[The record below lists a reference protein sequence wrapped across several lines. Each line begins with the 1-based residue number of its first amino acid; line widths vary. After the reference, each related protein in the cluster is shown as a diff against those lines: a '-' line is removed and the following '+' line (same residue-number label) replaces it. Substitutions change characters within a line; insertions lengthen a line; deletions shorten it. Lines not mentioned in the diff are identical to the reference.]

1 MLFSAQKAEVN
12 NFSVTGQSAFER
24 SQVLPVEKAQRHK
37 KKRSEGKKRKKKARK
52 NDFLSLPSRKSHL
65 SAVAGLSEK
74 RGTVQIAGLWLLCL
88 LAA

>member
-24 SQVLPVEKAQRHK
+24 SRVLPVEKTQRHK
-37 KKRSEGKKRKKKARK
+37 KTRSERKKRKKEARK
-52 NDFLSLPSRKSHL
+52 NDFLSLSSRKSHL

-74 RGTVQIAGLWLLCL
+74 RWTVQIVGLWLLYL

>member
-37 KKRSEGKKRKKKARK
+37 KERSEGKRNETDLKIISISFSQDSITGFTLLPETIKK
-52 NDFLSLPSRKSHL
+52 N
-65 SAVAGLSEK
+65 E
-74 RGTVQIAGLWLLCL
+74 QNI
-88 LAA
+88 